1 MPRPFLRAGSVR
13 FFGFSERY
21 EVLLKGQPPAER
33 IFMLQPADHAGFVG
47 HALAEGP
54 RFLRGFPA
62 KAVQHKGGFGVD
74 ARGHFGTQTT
84 NGACGCTHFNPVA
97 IGNAKGLGPFLVN
110 P

>member
-1 MPRPFLRAGSVR
+1 M
-13 FFGFSERY
+13 
-21 EVLLKGQPPAER
+21 LLKGQPPAER

>member
-1 MPRPFLRAGSVR
+1 MSRPFLMAGSVR
-13 FFGFSERY
+13 FLGFSDRY

-33 IFMLQPADHAGFVG
+33 IFMAEPADHAGFIR

-54 RFLRGFPA
+54 RFLGRFPA
-62 KAVQHKGGFGVD
+62 KAVQHEGGFGVD

-84 NGACGCTHFNPVA
+84 DGACGCAYFNPVA